1 MKEKQEE
8 NEESRIWKNRAEI
21 KQRDTEAKD
30 NASEVNDR
38 DIAIQEKQ
46 MARQDTIKKE
56 TAQEVSSVESKEVVP
71 DRKKAEGKDYLFPP
85 ASLLIKEEQGHSSGQ
100 QQYLQETAQKLYETL
115 TGIQMGHI
123 EAPEGWIKVIK

>member
-1 MKEKQEE
+1 
-8 NEESRIWKNRAEI
+8 
-21 KQRDTEAKD
+21 
-30 NASEVNDR
+30 
-38 DIAIQEKQ
+38 

-56 TAQEVSSVESKEVVP
+56 TAQKVSSVESKEVVP